1 MDNCV
6 NSTLQVY
13 SPSSDDWTPAY
24 IGHLYRSFGYG
35 ATYEQIQTGLT
46 MTPLELVDLLLSQA
60 VNSPQPET
68 PYWSTFNSED
78 YGEDEDNLRYQHY
91 VETRYNWML
100 RGTQYPFLHKMTVF
114 WHDHFATE
122 KEVYNCNSFLWSYYA
137 LINKFAFGNFRTF
150 VERMGLNEAML
161 IYLDGNENVVGEP
174 NENYARELMEL
185 FTMGENNGYTQSD
198 IEEVAKALTGYRL
211 YMYQCN
217 LGPEFIAERHDSSIK
232 TIFGQTGNFGYD
244 DVHELIFS
252 LRKNEVA
259 TYICTKLYQ
268 HFVYR
273 NPEASVVEEL
283 AATFIANNW
292 EIVPVLRQLLASE
305 HFYEAVFH
313 GAKIKSPV
321 DLVLQLVTTSGLDI
335 NDDFNEGILQYLDY
349 ITWQMGQDLFNP
361 PNVAGWP
368 GHRFWLSENALAYR
382 WTYCQS
388 ILNNYLNDNGK
399 EKIRQLAIQITDS
412 ISDPLSIAIAMTEL
426 LIGRPLDQEFIDVAV
441 LHLKGGIPENYF
453 EDGSW
458 NLNWEE
464 APDQLLNMYRFFNRL
479 PEYQLT

>member
-6 NSTLQVY
+6 NSTLEVY
-13 SPSSDDWTPAY
+13 APSPEGWTSAH

-35 ATYEQIQTGLT
+35 ATLAQIQAGLS
-46 MTPLELVDLLLSQA
+46 MTPQELVDQLIDEA
-60 VNSPQPET
+60 INSPQPET
-68 PYWSTFNSED
+68 PYWSQYNSDD
-78 YGEDEDNLRYQHY
+78 YDNTDGLEYEHYQ
-91 VETRYNWML
+91 ETKYNWIL
-100 RGTQYPFLHKMTVF
+100 QGTQDPFLQKMTIF

-122 KEVYNCNSFLWSYYA
+122 NEVYYCNSFLWSYYA
-137 LINKFAFGNFRTF
+137 LINKHSFGNFRTF
-150 VERMGLNEAML
+150 VEEMGLNEAML

-185 FTMGENNGYTQSD
+185 FTMGENNGYTQTD

-211 YMYQCN
+211 YMYPCD
-217 LGPEFIAERHDSSIK
+217 LGPEFIPARHDNSIK

-252 LRKNEVA
+252 LRKEQVA
-259 TYICTKLYQ
+259 NYICTKLYQ

-273 NPEASVVEEL
+273 NPEASIVEGL
-283 AATFIANNW
+283 ATTFIDNDW
-292 EIVPVLRQLLASE
+292 EIEPVLRQLFASE
-305 HFYEAVFH
+305 HFFETVFH

-321 DLVLQLVTTSGLDI
+321 DLVLQLVTTSGLAVYE
-335 NDDFNEGILQYLDY
+335 DFNDGFLAYLDY
-349 ITWQMGQDLFNP
+349 ITRQMGQDLFNP

-382 WTYCQS
+382 WSYCQS
-388 ILNNYLNDNGK
+388 ILNNYLNDTGK
-399 EKIRQLAIQITDS
+399 EKIRQLAIQASDS
-412 ISDPLSIAIAMTEL
+412 ISDPLSIAIAMSEL
-426 LIGRPLDQEFIDVAV
+426 LLGRPLDQELIDVAV

-453 EDGSW
+453 EDESW
-458 NLNWEE
+458 NLYWEE
-464 APDQLLNMYRFFNRL
+464 APDQLLNMYRFFNQL